1 MFCPQCGQQSSDE
14 IRFCPRCGLSLVPH
28 AALLAGGGSAAD
40 GAVVAQAPA
49 RTRRRVQ
56 MRRAAKLMFFSVVL
70 LPVFIGLGIAAD
82 GAEPILLPLFAF
94 MAGLAWLV
102 YARLFIDEHTYAAQ
116 KESRKNLKAGAESP
130 ALGAAQFAPAPLFG
144 QQRANTAEMYQPPS
158 VTENTTKLLDK
169 DS

>member
-40 GAVVAQAPA
+40 GAVVTQAPV

-82 GAEPILLPLFAF
+82 GAEPMLLPFFAF

-102 YARLFIDEHTYAAQ
+102 YAWLFIDDYPHAAQ
-116 KESRKNLKAGAESP
+116 EQSRKDLKAGAESP

-144 QQRANTAEMYQPPS
+144 RQSAHTAEIAPPPS
-158 VTENTTKLLDK
+158 VTENTTKLLDP